1 MMKFC
6 FLVFLGFLFTGSIK
20 AQDTSSIFA
29 IKLKIDSV
37 RNSIYTGPSADY
49 SLPTEFN
56 ETALEN
62 EYYCDRAYL
71 KGFKLQG
78 QISVLR
84 LRNDNTLIYETF
96 YKTYD
101 WDRIQWYIGNYR
113 ISGDTI
119 YIKYKPLLKGKP
131 DTINRITI
139 STIQQVSWLPPDPPK
154 YLLLNKEGL
163 FDIIEKKA
171 FFRLTGK
178 PQFSFGRDK

>member
-1 MMKFC
+1 MVKFS

-20 AQDTSSIFA
+20 AQDSTSAFA

-49 SLPTEFN
+49 LLPPEFN

-62 EYYCDRAYL
+62 EYYCDRAYY
-71 KGFKLQG
+71 KGLKLQG

-84 LRNDNTLIYETF
+84 LRNNNTLIYETF
-96 YKTYD
+96 YKPYN
-101 WDRIQWYIGNYR
+101 WAIIQRHIAKYR

-119 YIKYKPLLKGKP
+119 YIKYRPLLKGKL
-131 DTINRITI
+131 DTIYKVTI
-139 STIQQVSWLPPDPPK
+139 STIQSVSWIPPDPPE
-154 YLLLNKEGL
+154 YLLLNKKGL
-163 FDIIEKKA
+163 FDIIDKRA

-178 PQFSFGRDK
+178 PQFSFGREK

>member
-1 MMKFC
+1 MMKFS

-49 SLPTEFN
+49 SLPPEFN

-71 KGFKLQG
+71 KGLKLQG

-96 YKTYD
+96 YKPYD
-101 WDRIQWYIGNYR
+101 WARIQWRIGNYR

-119 YIKYKPLLKGKP
+119 FIKYRPLLEGKP
-131 DTINRITI
+131 DTINKITI
-139 STIQQVSWLPPDPPK
+139 STVQAVSWIPPDPPK
-154 YLLLNKEGL
+154 YLLLNKESL
-163 FDIIEKKA
+163 FDLIEQKP
-171 FFRLTGK
+171 FWSLTNK
-178 PQFSFGRDK
+178 PQFNFERGK